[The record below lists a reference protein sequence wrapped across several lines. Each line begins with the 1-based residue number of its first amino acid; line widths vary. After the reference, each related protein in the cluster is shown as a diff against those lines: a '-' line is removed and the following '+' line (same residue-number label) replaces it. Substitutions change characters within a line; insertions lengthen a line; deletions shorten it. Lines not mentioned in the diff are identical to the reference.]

1 MSRRI
6 NVLVLIAALAG
17 LATFSPARA
26 QENKQ
31 VAITFDDLPVTSTVR
46 TDEGWAQITRK
57 LLGTMK
63 RNKLPVIGFVNEGKL
78 YNNDQLNPKR
88 VALLKAWL
96 DAGLELGNHTFSHH
110 SLHSTPLA
118 EFQSDVLRGEKVLR
132 ELTKAKHA
140 KLRYFRHPFLHTGR
154 SLETRQAF
162 ESFLN
167 THGYTVAPVT
177 IDNSEWIF
185 ARAYDNARDANDRVA
200 MARVAE
206 AYIPYMESY
215 FAHFENLSAELFGR
229 QIKQV
234 LLLHANSI
242 NADHFGELVAMMRKR
257 GYTFITLE
265 EALTDNA
272 YRSTDTTTGA
282 YGISW
287 IDRWALT
294 RNVPSGFFKGEPRT
308 PAFVLKLA
316 GVESG

>member
-1 MSRRI
+1 MFKRI
-6 NVLVLIAALAG
+6 SVLVIIAAFAALGTVSRALA
-17 LATFSPARA
+17 
-26 QENKQ
+26 QQKQ
-31 VAITFDDLPVTSTVR
+31 VAITFDDLPVVSTVH
-46 TDEGWAQITRK
+46 TDEGWAEITAK

-63 RNKLPVIGFVNEGKL
+63 RNKLPVVGFVNEGKL
-78 YNNDQLNPKR
+78 YSNDKLNPKR

-96 DAGLELGNHTFSHH
+96 DAGLELGNHTFSHR

-118 EFQSDVLRGEKVLR
+118 EFQSDVLRGEKALR
-132 ELTKAKHA
+132 ELTEAKRA

-162 ESFLN
+162 ESFLK
-167 THGYTVAPVT
+167 THGYIVAPVT

-185 ARAYDNARDANDRVA
+185 ARAYDNARDANDLDAMNRVA
-200 MARVAE
+200 A
-206 AYIPYMESY
+206 AYIPYLESY
-215 FAHFENLSAELFGR
+215 FAHFENLSDKLFGR

-242 NADHFGELVAMMRKR
+242 NADHFEDVVAMMKKR
-257 GYTFITLE
+257 GYKFITLAD
-265 EALTDNA
+265 ALTDGA
-272 YRSTDTTTGA
+272 YQSPDTTTGA

-294 RNVPSGFFKGEPRT
+294 RNVPDGFFKGEPRT
-308 PAFVLKLA
+308 PAFVLQLA

>member
-1 MSRRI
+1 MFSRSLLLSLI
-6 NVLVLIAALAG
+6 VVLGGVF
-17 LATFSPARA
+17 TTSSA
-26 QENKQ
+26 QERKQ
-31 VAITFDDLPVTSTVR
+31 VAITFDDLPVASTVR
-46 TDEGWAQITRK
+46 TDEGWAQITHK
-57 LLGTMK
+57 LLQTIK
-63 RNKLPVIGFVNEGKL
+63 QNKLPIVGFVNEGKL

-88 VALLKAWL
+88 VALLRAWL
-96 DAGLELGNHTFSHH
+96 DAGLELGNHTFSHR

-118 EFQSDVLRGEKVLR
+118 EYQADVLRGEKVIR

-140 KLRYFRHPFLHTGR
+140 ELRYFRHPFLHTGR
-154 SLETRQAF
+154 SLETRKEF
-162 ESFLN
+162 ESFLS

-185 ARAYDNARDANDRVA
+185 ARAYDNARDANDRAA

-215 FAHFENLSAELFGR
+215 IAHFENLSTKLFDR

-234 LLLHANSI
+234 LLLHANAI
-242 NADHFGELVAMMRKR
+242 NADHFGALVAMMKKR
-257 GYTFITLE
+257 GYSFITLS

-272 YRSTDTTTGA
+272 YQSADTTTGA
-282 YGISW
+282 FGISW

-294 RNVPSGFFKGEPRT
+294 RKVPDGFFKGEPRT

>member
-1 MSRRI
+1 MFSRSI
-6 NVLVLIAALAG
+6 LVSIIVALG
-17 LATFSPARA
+17 GLLATSSA
-26 QENKQ
+26 QEINRKQ
-31 VAITFDDLPVTSTVR
+31 VAITFDDLPVSSTVQ

-63 RNKLPVIGFVNEGKL
+63 RNKLPVVGFVNEGKL
-78 YNNDQLNPKR
+78 YSNNELNPKR

-96 DAGLELGNHTFSHH
+96 DAGLELGNHTFSHR
-110 SLHSTPLA
+110 SLNSTPLA

-154 SLETRQAF
+154 SLETRREF

-167 THGYTVAPVT
+167 THGYSVAPVT

-185 ARAYDNARDANDRVA
+185 ARAYDNARDANDLVA
-200 MARVAE
+200 MARIAE

-215 FAHFENLSAELFGR
+215 FAHFENLSTKLFGR
-229 QIKQV
+229 EIKQV

-242 NADHFGELVAMMRKR
+242 NADHFEELVVMMKKR
-257 GYTFITLE
+257 GYTFITLA
-265 EALTDNA
+265 EALTDDA
-272 YRSTDTTTGA
+272 YLSTDTTTGA

>member
-1 MSRRI
+1 MFSRSLLLSLI
-6 NVLVLIAALAG
+6 VVLGGVF
-17 LATFSPARA
+17 TTSSA
-26 QENKQ
+26 QERKQ
-31 VAITFDDLPVTSTVR
+31 VAITFDDLPVASTVR
-46 TDEGWAQITRK
+46 TDEGWAQITHK
-57 LLGTMK
+57 LLQTIK
-63 RNKLPVIGFVNEGKL
+63 QNKLPIVGFVNEGKL

-88 VALLKAWL
+88 VALLRAWL
-96 DAGLELGNHTFSHH
+96 DAGLELGNHTFSHR

-118 EFQSDVLRGEKVLR
+118 EYQADVLRGEKVIR

-140 KLRYFRHPFLHTGR
+140 ELRYFRHPFLHTGR
-154 SLETRQAF
+154 SLETRKEF
-162 ESFLN
+162 ESFLS

-185 ARAYDNARDANDRVA
+185 ARAYDNARDANDRAA

-215 FAHFENLSAELFGR
+215 IAHFENLSTKLFDR

-234 LLLHANSI
+234 LLLHANAI
-242 NADHFGELVAMMRKR
+242 NADHFGALVAMMKKR
-257 GYTFITLE
+257 GYSFITLS

-272 YRSTDTTTGA
+272 YQSADTTTGA
-282 YGISW
+282 FGISW

-294 RNVPSGFFKGEPRT
+294 RKVPDGFFKGEPRT

-316 GVESG
+316 EVESE